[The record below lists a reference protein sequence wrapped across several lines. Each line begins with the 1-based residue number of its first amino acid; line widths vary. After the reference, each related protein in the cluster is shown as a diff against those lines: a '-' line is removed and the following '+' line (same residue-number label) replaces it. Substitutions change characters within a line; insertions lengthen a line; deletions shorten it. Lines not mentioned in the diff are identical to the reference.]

1 MRPIKLTMSAFG
13 PYAGKTEIDFDKLG
27 TKGLYLITG
36 DTGAGKTTI
45 FDGIT
50 YALYGEPSGD
60 NRDVNMFGSKYA
72 EQETPTEVELT
83 FEYAGKE
90 YYIKRNPEY
99 ERPAKRG
106 GGMTSE
112 KAAAMLRYPNGTLV
126 TKQSDVNSAINEIM
140 GIDRDQFAQIA
151 MIAQGDFLKLLLA
164 PTKDRIEIFQKIFHT
179 KNYAM
184 LQEELKNKALAL
196 DKEYEKHQDSIY
208 HFIEEIRCDEND
220 PLSVQVAKAKA
231 KELKIDDVVN
241 LTEKLINKDKSE
253 LNSLQEVIESKDD
266 EIRKLTEKITNA
278 ETYENTKESLEKS
291 LKEKENTEPKLKEL
305 KNKLE
310 EEKKN
315 EPKIEE
321 LDKSIAKINAE
332 LNDYDEL
339 DSKNNEL
346 EGINASI
353 LQNENN
359 QTSKKELAESLNTEI
374 ENLKNEADSIK
385 DVKTEMIELK
395 SSKEGISKDIGA
407 IENIEADLEEIS
419 NLTDKLKESQ
429 KDYKAKAEDAE
440 AKKAEYNSKHKA
452 YLDEQAG
459 ILAESLEE
467 GKPCPVC
474 GSLSHPTPAIK
485 SQNAPTKE
493 ELEECE
499 GKYEEAKEQVQKASE
514 TAGKIKTEAKT
525 KKEET
530 LKKAIKFVEIEKY
543 EDIAD
548 VISEKK
554 KEYEEQ
560 RKNVEGKLVKVEKQ
574 VKRKNELENLIPE
587 KEDMY
592 KEINKEVSKL
602 ENLLT
607 KLKTQKNT
615 FEQRILALKDKLRFD
630 SKQAAKQKISELEN
644 QRTTIKNNIETAE
657 NQYKKCED
665 NIKGL
670 DAKINAANDL
680 LKEKIDCDIETEKNK
695 LENVTNSR
703 KELLENKQKLNTR
716 LETNNNNLE
725 NLKEKS
731 DEISK
736 VEKKL
741 TWVKV
746 LSDTANGKIKGKEKI
761 MLETYIQMTY
771 FDRIIERANIR
782 LMVMSSG
789 QYELKR
795 KAAADNNS
803 SQSGLDLDVIDH
815 YNGSERSVKTLSG
828 GESFK
833 ASLSLA
839 LGLSDEIQSS
849 AGGIRLDTMFVDE
862 GFGSLDEESLQQ
874 AMRALADLT
883 EGNRLVGIISHVSEL
898 KEKIDKQIVVTK
910 EREGGSKVEIIV

>member
-60 NRDVNMFGSKYA
+60 NRDVNMFRSKYA